1 MKCPYRKEI
10 LKQNYPTS
18 EITTEVFADC
28 YEKECQAYTE
38 YGQCLVTLN
47 PKK

>member
-10 LKQNYPTS
+10 LKQKYSTK
-18 EITTEVFADC
+18 EIITEVFSDC
-28 YEKECQAYTE
+28 YGKECQAYTE

-47 PKK
+47 RNK